1 MTTHQIKLRES
12 FCDAVKSG
20 EKNFEIR
27 KNDRGY
33 NKGDRITFIPISN
46 DNNWHKIEHPVCKKI
61 YEITYVLSGWGLK
74 PGFVVFG
81 IKEVTHEIQFDS
93 SAISQNACPIKENHR
108 KSQVNEV
115 VGK

>member
-12 FCDAVKSG
+12 FCDAVNSG

-46 DNNWHKIEHPVCKKI
+46 GENWQKIEHPVSKKI
-61 YEITYVLSGWGLK
+61 YEITYVLSGWGLE
-74 PGFVVFG
+74 PRFVVFG
-81 IKEVTHEIQFDS
+81 IKEVTNEMQFDTS
-93 SAISQNACPIKENHR
+93 VVLQNAFPIKENHP
-108 KSQVNEV
+108 KALANEV
-115 VGK
+115 VGE